1 MVNWLKALG
10 DNFSTS
16 YLILSLFSNE
26 DFEIVKAVIGSYGFI
41 SEENVKEAVIDY
53 ISWSKIDLFGEC

>member
-1 MVNWLKALG
+1 MKAIG
-10 DNFSTS
+10 ENFSTS
-16 YLILSLFSNE
+16 YLLLSLFSNE
-26 DFEIVKAVIGSYGFI
+26 DLKIVSAVLGSYGFI